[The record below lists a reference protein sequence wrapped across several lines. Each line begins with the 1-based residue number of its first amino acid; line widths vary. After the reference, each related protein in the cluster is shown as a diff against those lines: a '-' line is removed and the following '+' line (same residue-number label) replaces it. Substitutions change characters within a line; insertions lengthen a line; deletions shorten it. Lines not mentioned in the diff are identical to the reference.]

1 VAVSTHKQALHA
13 VISLY
18 KEVLKQDLDL
28 KADAVRAKKKP
39 HNITILEMSNIVLSG
54 SPFVKQYNLLVFLK
68 GSDSNLLE
76 LFVRS
81 KKNG

>member
-28 KADAVRAKKKP
+28 KADAVRAKKNHIILLFWRCLILFYLEVP
-39 HNITILEMSNIVLSG
+39 SLSSTI
-54 SPFVKQYNLLVFLK
+54 Y
-68 GSDSNLLE
+68 
-76 LFVRS
+76 
-81 KKNG
+81 